1 MLPILRAEL
10 MSFILASANL
20 SVKFIHSFIHSWQS
34 LMKSTTK
41 SGLRI
46 TFAPFWLVWHGPG
59 DGGPEQFPH
68 ILTDRPQNNN
78 AKPLSES
85 EAIEIWQNRCF
96 NDCTAS
102 ENAREYLL
110 YLIDHRANLA
120 NR

>member
-1 MLPILRAEL
+1 MLVIIF
-10 MSFILASANL
+10 SFVSLPS
-20 SVKFIHSFIHSWQS
+20 IHLWQS

-46 TFAPFWLVWHGPG
+46 TFAPFWLVWHKPG

-68 ILTDRPQNNN
+68 ILTDRPRNNN

-85 EAIEIWQNRCF
+85 EAIEIWQNRCC

-102 ENAREYLL
+102 EDAREYLL

-120 NR
+120 NC